1 MLFSKANRS
10 DTLKKNKKF
19 DGDRMNNSYS
29 IKIEWSVVYE
39 CIISLYAFIH
49 EKERKHLQL
58 GNAWME
64 ETKKQLPDAF
74 ADELADERWEVLH
87 RLVLLVAQSPQKKS
101 VDDFLGWLGSIPPGE
116 IYERLA
122 PWVDTIPLNLG
133 ELRDHSVSLLARW
146 NEHYFSKLA
155 PAILASLERS
165 AAEMAKQAQNMSP
178 IELVDHASNG
188 LWIEPVP
195 ELREVVL
202 IPQYH
207 CAPTSVLDFYRGLAT
222 CLYPVKDAGQAQ
234 SQPLTELLPLTQCL
248 ADEKRLHILRC
259 LAEKNCT
266 LGELQQ
272 QVSLAKSTVHHHVTA
287 LRRAG
292 LIRAHYAGSTT
303 VSSYS
308 LRESFVDRLPV
319 LLRSFLHSRK

>member
-1 MLFSKANRS
+1 M
-10 DTLKKNKKF
+10 KNA
-19 DGDRMNNSYS
+19 YS
-29 IKIEWSVVYE
+29 IRIEWNVVYE
-39 CIISLYAFIH
+39 CIISLYAYIH
-49 EKERKHLQL
+49 EKERKHFQL
-58 GNAWME
+58 GNAWKE
-64 ETKKQLPDAF
+64 ETKQMLPDSF

-87 RLVLLVAQSPQKKS
+87 RLVLLVAQSPQKHS
-101 VDDFLGWLGSIPPGE
+101 VEAFLGWLESISPGE

-146 NEHYFSKLA
+146 NEHYFSRIA
-155 PAILASLERS
+155 PAILDSLERS
-165 AAEMAKQAQNMSP
+165 AADMTELAQSMSP
-178 IELVDHASNG
+178 VELVDHASNG

-195 ELREVVL
+195 DLREVVL

-207 CAPTSVLDFYRGLAT
+207 CAPAAVLDFYRGLAT
-222 CLYPVKDAGQAQ
+222 CLYPVGDAGQTRPH
-234 SQPLTELLPLTQCL
+234 PLAELLPLTQCL

-292 LIRAHYAGSTT
+292 LIRAHYAGSTN

-308 LRESFVDRLPV
+308 LRESFIERLPV
-319 LLRSFLHSRK
+319 LLRSFLHNRE